1 MTQPMSILTKIAWN
15 FSPKM
20 RDHAVQAVLI
30 FTSVF
35 LAFALN
41 ECRMTSIEKRETRK
55 ALAAI
60 VHEMENNLD
69 VLERWAPYHKEVM
82 DRTFQLL
89 ETDSAVLT
97 QGRFSLE
104 HLAGD
109 SSSLMREFLTRHA
122 WGYINAQNINFDL
135 QTRID
140 VIMVYQQQE
149 FVEKSLGRLI
159 ELLFSREMLEE
170 NQTLENYVLFGQY
183 MGDLWGQEHAMI
195 DTYKF
200 TLERLKE

>member
-1 MTQPMSILTKIAWN
+1 MGILSKISLN

-41 ECRMTSIEKRETRK
+41 ECRMSSIEKRETRK

-60 VHEMENNLD
+60 IHEMESNLD
-69 VLERWAPYHKEVM
+69 VLERWAPYHKEVV
-82 DRTFQLL
+82 DRTFHLL
-89 ETDSAVLT
+89 ETDSALLA
-97 QGRFSLE
+97 QELFSIE
-104 HLAGD
+104 HLIGD

-135 QTRID
+135 QSRMD

-149 FVEKSLGRLI
+149 FVEKSLERMI

-170 NQTLENYVLFGQY
+170 TQTVENYVLFGQY
-183 MGDLWGQEHAMI
+183 LGDLWGQEHAMI
-195 DTYKF
+195 ETYKF
-200 TLERLKE
+200 TLERLKD